1 MKPIII
7 TIKDNKISMSVEEF
21 KKYIEDAYHQGYHD
35 ASSIS
40 TSNNPYW
47 WRDLTCDPIP
57 TLTGHTALGASD
69 RTTATLCDT
78 TAEAVTAIDSR
89 YDIVKDTVTVAG

>member
-21 KKYIEDAYHQGYHD
+21 KKHIEDAYQQGYHD

-47 WRDLTCDPIP
+47 WRDLNCYP
-57 TLTGHTALGASD
+57 
-69 RTTATLCDT
+69 TATLVGNITPSASDHTTISVAKCDN
-78 TAEAVTAIDSR
+78 TAA
-89 YDIVKDTVTVAG
+89 YVKGD

>member
-21 KKYIEDAYHQGYHD
+21 KKHIEDAYQQGYHD

-40 TSNNPYW
+40 ATNNPYW
-47 WRDLTCDPIP
+47 WRDLKCNSST
-57 TLTGHTALGASD
+57 TLSGNATLKASD
-69 RTTATLCDT
+69 RTTVAECDINGASACAALNTLKKG
-78 TAEAVTAIDSR
+78 E
-89 YDIVKDTVTVAG
+89 

>member
-21 KKYIEDAYHQGYHD
+21 KKHIEDAYQQGYHD

-40 TSNNPYW
+40 TLNNPYW
-47 WRDLTCDPIP
+47 WRDLNCNP
-57 TLTGHTALGASD
+57 TPKLTDNITFGASD
-69 RTTATLCDT
+69 RALSTKRDNS
-78 TAEAVTAIDSR
+78 AVTAIDGHA
-89 YDIVKDTVTVAG
+89 YDNIKTTVTG